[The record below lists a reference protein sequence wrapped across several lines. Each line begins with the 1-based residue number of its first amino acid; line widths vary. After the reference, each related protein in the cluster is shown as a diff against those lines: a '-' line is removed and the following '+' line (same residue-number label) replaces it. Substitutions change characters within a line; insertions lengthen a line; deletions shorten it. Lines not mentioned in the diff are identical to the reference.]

1 MDPEDIMPSEIK
13 QTKQENATRYYLHE
27 ESKIVK
33 SIRTESLMVVNRSWG
48 KQIMGRY

>member
-33 SIRTESLMVVNRSWG
+33 SIRTEDEWWLTGAGDR
-48 KQIMGRY
+48 IMGRY